1 MNQAPLIYP
10 ARCRLHRN
18 GANLIQALH
27 VVESFDRIGVPTR
40 LYLPPAKG
48 VTVAE
53 RLRDFGIDETL
64 DLRLDPWL
72 HTRFGLWPF
81 FVHRLGEL
89 RRARGIFTHNLM
101 LSRWLARFG
110 LRHVLEIHDA
120 DRDLVQGGWMAHV
133 VGCHRRRIIDWL
145 VPVSR
150 AAAKVLIES
159 GADPERVLVAPNAV
173 DLKAYAA
180 LPKFEPTRLD
190 HPTFVYLGTLA
201 ADRGLHVFD
210 ALARRGIGQ
219 AVLIGEPEPGSDYRT
234 PDSVES
240 HPFVPHHE
248 VPGWYGRTDI
258 TLLPYPPQLATAD
271 SMSPMK
277 LFEALAAGR
286 PIIASDLPVL
296 RELLEHEKTAL
307 LVDPEDVEAWIA
319 AVRRLQSDREL
330 AVRLAHAATERAG
343 DFSWEKREEN
353 IARACGWL

>member
-1 MNQAPLIYP
+1 MNDAPLIYV

-27 VVESFDRIGVPTR
+27 VAESFARIGVPTR

-48 VTVAE
+48 VTVAA
-53 RLRDFGIDETL
+53 RLRDFGIDEAL

-81 FVHRLGEL
+81 FVRKFGEL

-101 LSRWLARFG
+101 VSRWLAQFG
-110 LRHVLEIHDA
+110 LKHVLEIHDA
-120 DRDLVQGGWMAHV
+120 DRDLIQGGWMPYV
-133 VGCHRRRIIDWL
+133 IGYHRRRIIDWL

-150 AAAKVLIES
+150 AAARVLIEA
-159 GADPERVLVAPNAV
+159 GAEPERVLVAPNAV

-180 LPKFEPTRLD
+180 LSKFDPTRLD

-201 ADRGLHVFD
+201 ADRGLHIFD
-210 ALARRGIGQ
+210 TLAQRGIGK
-219 AVLIGEPEPGSDYRT
+219 AVLIGEVEPGSGFAM
-234 PDSVES
+234 PAGVES

-248 VPGWYGRTDI
+248 VPGWYGRSDI
-258 TLLPYPPQLATAD
+258 TLLPYPPHLATAD

-319 AVRRLQSDREL
+319 AVRRLQSDRGL
-330 AVRLAHAATERAG
+330 AVRLAQAAAERARG
-343 DFSWEKREEN
+343 FSWENREEK
-353 IARACGWL
+353 IARVCGWL

>member
-1 MNQAPLIYP
+1 MNDAPLIYP

-27 VVESFDRIGVPTR
+27 VAESFGRIGVPTR

-48 VTVAE
+48 VGVAE
-53 RLRDFGIDETL
+53 RLRDFGIEETL
-64 DLRLDPWL
+64 DLRLSPWL

-81 FVHRLGEL
+81 FLRHLGEL
-89 RRARGIFTHNLM
+89 RHARGIFTHNLL

-110 LRHVLEIHDA
+110 LGHVLEIHDA
-120 DRDLVQGGWMAHV
+120 DRDLVQGGWIAHV
-133 VGCHRRRIIDWL
+133 VGCHRSRLIGWL

-150 AAAKVLIES
+150 AAAKALIEA

-173 DLKAYAA
+173 DLTAYAA
-180 LPKFEPTRLD
+180 LPPFDPARLD

-201 ADRGLHVFD
+201 EDRGLHVFD
-210 ALARRGIGQ
+210 ALARRGLGRC
-219 AVLIGEPEPGSDYRT
+219 VLIGEAEPGSHFAA
-234 PDSVES
+234 PDGVES
-240 HPFVPHHE
+240 RPFVPHHE
-248 VPGWYGRTDI
+248 VPAWYGRSDI
-258 TLLPYPPQLATAD
+258 TLLPYPPRLATAD

-307 LVDPEDVEAWIA
+307 LVDPEDAEAWIA
-319 AVRRLQSDREL
+319 AVRRLQTDREL
-330 AVRLAHAATERAG
+330 AVRLAGAATERAR
-343 DFSWEKREEN
+343 DFSWEKREEM